1 MPFTLKTININN
13 INLKTAIVILN
24 WNGKKLL
31 EQFLPSVISH
41 SNEATIYVADNASTD
56 DSVNFIKSNFPS
68 VQIIQNT
75 ENGGFAKGY
84 NDALKDIDAD
94 IYCLLNNDV
103 EVTENWL
110 SPIISIF
117 KSEPNTI
124 IIQPKIL
131 DYKHKSYFEYAG
143 AAGGFIDKFGYPYCR
158 GRIFNTVEK
167 DENQYDKINNI
178 FWASGACFFIRK
190 NAFVTL
196 NGLDE
201 AFFAHMEEIDLCW
214 RAKNLDYDI
223 KYIGTSTV
231 FHLGGATLNNT
242 NPRKT
247 YLNFR
252 NSLFMLTKNIPKGQ
266 VFYIVFIRLFLDGI
280 AGIRF
285 LITGKFSHFIAVIK
299 SHFSFYWH
307 LPKLLKQRK
316 TLQQKKKYYQT
327 KSIVWSYFVDN
338 KKTFNSL

>member
-1 MPFTLKTININN
+1 LPFTLKTININN

>member
-1 MPFTLKTININN
+1 M
-13 INLKTAIVILN
+13 KTAIVILN

-117 KSEPNTI
+117 KSDPNTI

-167 DENQYDKINNI
+167 DENQYDEINNI

>member
-1 MPFTLKTININN
+1 M
-13 INLKTAIVILN
+13 KTAIVILN

-56 DSVNFIKSNFPS
+56 DSVNFIKSNFPTIK
-68 VQIIQNT
+68 IIQNT

-94 IYCLLNNDV
+94 IFCLLNNDV
-103 EVTENWL
+103 EVTKNWL

-117 KSEPNTI
+117 KSEPNTV

-131 DYKHKSYFEYAG
+131 DYKCKAYFEYAG
-143 AAGGFIDKFGYPYCR
+143 AAGGFIDKYGYPYCR

-167 DENQYDKINNI
+167 DEKQYNDTSQI

-196 NGLDE
+196 NGFDE

-223 KYIGTSTV
+223 KYAGASTV

-242 NPRKT
+242 NPKKT

-252 NSLFMLTKNIPKGQ
+252 NSLFMLTKNLPKGQ
-266 VFYIVFIRLFLDGI
+266 VFYIVFIRLLLDGI
-280 AGIRF
+280 AGIQF

-299 SHFSFYWH
+299 SHFNFYMF

-327 KSIVWSYFVDN
+327 TSIVWSYFVDN